1 MYLELSETMERKI
14 NNLTKILEKFCQ
26 ETACGTPV
34 LVEGKK
40 DIEALRRLNIPCTA
54 ITIKN
59 SGKVLEDVLE
69 EIRSSEVIVFVDFD
83 RHGSELAKKIMFQLE
98 HRRVKVNLVFWRMI
112 RALVRRDVKDIEGL
126 PSYIESL
133 KEEAK
138 PTA

>member
-1 MYLELSETMERKI
+1 LELSKTMERKL
-14 NNLTKILEKFCQ
+14 NNLTKILERLCT
-26 ETACGTPV
+26 EAACGTPI

-40 DIEALRRLNIPCTA
+40 DVEALRKLNIFCTT
-54 ITIKN
+54 ITVKD

-69 EIRSSEVIVFVDFD
+69 EVRSAEVIVFVDFD
-83 RHGSELAKKIMFQLE
+83 RHGSELAKKILYQLE
-98 HRRVKVNLVFWRMI
+98 HRRVKANLVFWRMI
-112 RALVRRDVKDIEGL
+112 RALVRRDVKDVEGL